1 MVRNSEEPLLL
12 TPGPLTTADSVKRRM
27 LRDWGSR
34 DEAFIALTARVRK
47 RLNELAGGAGSHA
60 CVLLQGSGTF
70 AVEAMI
76 GALVPAA
83 GRLLVLVNGAYGRR
97 MARICEIIGRPCETL
112 ETAEDALPEARQ
124 VEARLQ
130 AAPGITH
137 VALVH
142 CETTS
147 GLLNPL
153 AEIAEVVAR
162 QGRSLLV
169 DAMSSFGALP
179 LDVRALPATAVAASS
194 NKCLEGVPG
203 IAFVIAREEALIA
216 AAGNAHSLSLDLFEQ
231 WRGFEGNGQWRFT
244 PPTQVLAAL
253 EAALG
258 EHEAEGGVRGRGGRY
273 ARNHEILVHGM
284 RALGFETLL
293 PDPLQAPIIVSF
305 RMPAD
310 PNFTFEGFY
319 RRLRERGFVIYPGK
333 LTAAETFRIGCIGH
347 IGAAEMEAA
356 LAAIAEVLG
365 EMAVTDCGPAPAA
378 AARA

>member
-1 MVRNSEEPLLL
+1 
-12 TPGPLTTADSVKRRM
+12 M

-34 DEAFIALTARVRK
+34 DAEFIALTARVRK
-47 RLNELAGGAGSHA
+47 RLVELAGGSGSHA

-70 AVEAMI
+70 AIEAMI
-76 GALVPAA
+76 GTLVPAD
-83 GRLLVLVNGAYGRR
+83 GRLLILVNGAYGRR
-97 MARICEIIGRPCETL
+97 MARICEVIGRPCEVL
-112 ETAEDALPEARQ
+112 ETPEDTPPEAGA
-124 VEARLQ
+124 VEARLRDE
-130 AAPGITH
+130 PGITH

-153 AEIAEVVAR
+153 AGIADAVAR

-179 LDVRALPATAVAASS
+179 LDARALPAVAVAASS

-203 IAFVIAREEALIA
+203 IAFVVVREDALAA
-216 AAGNAHSLSLDLFEQ
+216 AAGNAHSLVLDLFDQ

-253 EAALG
+253 DAALG
-258 EHEAEGGVRGRGGRY
+258 EHQLEGGVRGRGGRY
-273 ARNHEILVHGM
+273 AQNYKILVQGM
-284 RALGFETLL
+284 RALGFKTLL
-293 PDPLQAPIIVSF
+293 PDSLAAPIIVSF
-305 RMPAD
+305 HMPAD
-310 PNFTFEGFY
+310 PNFTFEVFY
-319 RRLRERGFVIYPGK
+319 RRLHERGFIIYPGK

-356 LAAIAEVLG
+356 LAAISEVLVD
-365 EMAVTDCGPAPAA
+365 MAVADCAPALA
-378 AARA
+378 AARM